1 MKINQSIAISRS
13 IISEMNIKYNN
24 KVIDDNHKKLVEFFF
39 SKT

>member
-1 MKINQSIAISRS
+1 
-13 IISEMNIKYNN
+13 MNIKYNN